1 VLLLLASSRQW
12 VALAGLGVAV
22 LLAIVG
28 AVGAGRV
35 PFAAAFGIAAVDV
48 VVLAVGGYAPS

>member
-1 VLLLLASSRQW
+1 MLASTRQW

-48 VVLAVGGYAPS
+48 VVLAVVGYAPS